1 LLDLL
6 QLALL
11 VFRERHDASHKK
23 LAPGTCAVTFHL
35 TYPVQFPE
43 YER

>member
-1 LLDLL
+1 M
-6 QLALL
+6 
-11 VFRERHDASHKK
+11 FRERHDASHKK
-23 LAPGTCAVTFHL
+23 PLRPARVRVIGHL